1 MILKLREVH
10 EYKIDIDDIDYL
22 ASNFVHEDMEEFI
35 NEPTLKDVN
44 DFLEFE
50 LEEEFYDYKKGKGM
64 DYNYIL
70 PKDKEKLLNLFIEA
84 VNKLL
89 REEGKDELNV

>member
-1 MILKLREVH
+1 MILKIREVH
-10 EYKIDIDDIDYL
+10 EYRVDIDYL
-22 ASNFVHEDMEEFI
+22 ASNFVHEDLDDYI
-35 NEPTLKDVN
+35 NEPTLEDIN

-50 LEEEFYDYKKGKGM
+50 LKEEFYDYKKGKTM

-89 REEGKDELNV
+89 REEGKDELDL